1 MVLRTK
7 IETRLPM
14 FKNYFVTAFRNL
26 WKNKFYSAINITGLS
41 VGLAVGIMILLW
53 VQDEVSFNNF
63 HSNAKNIYK
72 INSHLGTGVGEQ
84 VWEGAPSPVA
94 LFAKSEIP
102 EVENSVRIVPN
113 YGMSLFANGNSRFI
127 INNTAFADKSFFS
140 IFDFK
145 LLEGNAKVPF
155 KDANSVILTHSTAKR
170 LFGNND
176 PMGKIIVAD
185 NSENFTVTG
194 IIEDFP
200 ENSTINY
207 NMLFPIENYAK
218 KFGGNGGW
226 KTIDE
231 DLGNYFYNIYLQ
243 LKPNTDVKT
252 VESKV
257 TKIFN
262 DKSAGD
268 TRYTLQNIKDLHLY
282 AADGNPSAMQT
293 VRTFTIVAILIL
305 FIACINYV
313 NLSTAR
319 SMLRSKEVSVRKI
332 IGAQRAQ
339 LFTQF
344 ICESAAI
351 FAIGSIVAVL
361 LIKILF
367 PFYNQISG
375 KNLVFSI
382 TDAKMWLIISLSIT
396 GSLIIASIYPA
407 LLLSSF
413 KPIEAL
419 KGKLSFG
426 AGNTQFRKVL
436 VVTQF
441 VFSTALIIATIV
453 ITLQLK
459 YIREKN
465 LGYDKEHVF
474 SFSIRQNMFDH
485 YAAVRDELL
494 KSKGILGVSA
504 SNSNIVGVNN
514 TTGDT
519 DWEGKPENSTFLV
532 HTSGIDE
539 NFIPLFKMEIADGKN
554 FTGTKSDSGH
564 VILNEV
570 AVREAGIKD
579 PVGKRFKLWGNT
591 ATIIGVVKDFNYASL
606 KQRIEPAVFFYEPA
620 NWRIFVKTNGKDAAI
635 AVAAVQEIW
644 TKYTPDYPFSYS
656 FVDEDYDALYK
667 SEQRTGMLF
676 NVFAVVAILISCL
689 GLFGLAAYTA
699 QVKTKEIGIRK
710 VLGATVANIVQLLAK
725 DFVSLVII
733 SLVIAVPIGWWAMN
747 SWLQDF
753 VFRISIGWWV
763 FLLAG
768 GLAIFIALLTVSMH
782 AVRAALA
789 NPVKSLKEE

>member
-1 MVLRTK
+1 
-7 IETRLPM
+7 M
-14 FKNYFVTAFRNL
+14 FKNYLVTAFRNL

-63 HSNAKNIYK
+63 HINAKNIYK
-72 INSHLGTGVGEQ
+72 VNSHLGTGVGEQ

-102 EVENSVRIVPN
+102 EVENSVRTAAN
-113 YGMSLFANGNSRFI
+113 YNMSLYANGNSRFVI
-127 INNTAFADKSFFS
+127 PNTAFTDKSLFS
-140 IFDFK
+140 IFDFQFLK
-145 LLEGNAKVPF
+145 GNSKTPF
-155 KDANSVILTHSTAKR
+155 RDANSVILTQSIAEK

-185 NSENFTVTG
+185 NNENFTVTG
-194 IIEDFP
+194 VIRDFP
-200 ENSTINY
+200 ENSTVKY
-207 NMLFPIENYAK
+207 DMLFPIENYAK
-218 KFGGNGGW
+218 KFGGNGSW
-226 KTIDE
+226 KTIDD
-231 DLGNYFYNIYLQ
+231 DLGNYYYYIYLQ
-243 LKPNTDVKT
+243 LKPGANVKT

-262 DKSAGD
+262 DKHAGD

-282 AADGNPSAMQT
+282 SADGNPAAMQT

-339 LFTQF
+339 LFMQF
-344 ICESAAI
+344 VCESATI
-351 FAIGSIVAVL
+351 FALGSVVAVL
-361 LIKILF
+361 LIKLLF

-375 KNLVFSI
+375 KNLIFSFSDI
-382 TDAKMWLIISLSIT
+382 KMWLVILLSIT

-441 VFSTALIIATIV
+441 VFSIALIIATIV

-459 YIREKN
+459 YISEKN

-474 SFSIRQNMFDH
+474 SFNVRQGIYDH
-485 YAAVRDELL
+485 FAVVRNELL
-494 KSKGILGVSA
+494 KSKGILAVSS
-504 SNSNIVGVNN
+504 SNSNIVGMSN

-539 NFIPLFKMEIADGKN
+539 NFIPLFKMQLAAGEN
-554 FTGTKSDSGH
+554 FTGAKSDSAH
-564 VILNEV
+564 IILNET
-570 AVREAGIKD
+570 AAKEAGIKD
-579 PVGKRFKLWGNT
+579 PVGKRFTLWQSN

-606 KQRIEPAVFFYEPA
+606 KQRIEPTVFFFEPA
-620 NWRIFVKTNGKDAAI
+620 NWRIFIKTNGKDAAKAI
-635 AVAAVQEIW
+635 AAVQDIW
-644 TKYTPDYPFSYS
+644 RKYEPDYPFSYS

-676 NVFAVVAILISCL
+676 NVFAFVAILISCL

-733 SLVIAVPIGWWAMN
+733 SLLIAVPIGWWAMN
-747 SWLQDF
+747 TWLQDF
-753 VFRISIGWWV
+753 VFRISISWWI
-763 FLLAG
+763 FILAG
-768 GLAIFIALLTVSMH
+768 ALAIIIALLTVSMH

>member
-1 MVLRTK
+1 
-7 IETRLPM
+7 M
-14 FKNYFVTAFRNL
+14 FRNYFVTAFRNL

-53 VQDEVSFNNF
+53 VRDEVSFDGF
-63 HSNAKNIYK
+63 HHNAKNIYK
-72 INSHLGTGVGEQ
+72 INSHLGSGIGEQ
-84 VWEGAPSPVA
+84 VWEGAPSPIA
-94 LFAKSEIP
+94 LFAKSDIP
-102 EVENSVRIVPN
+102 EVENAVRVAPN
-113 YGMSLFANGNSRFI
+113 YSMSLYANGNSRFVI
-127 INNTAFADKSFFS
+127 SNTAFTDKSFFS
-140 IFDFK
+140 VFDFRFI
-145 LLEGNAKVPF
+145 EGDAKTPF
-155 KDANSVILTHSTAKR
+155 RDANSVILTESTAKKF
-170 LFGNND
+170 FGNSD

-185 NSENFTVTG
+185 NNENFTVSG
-194 IIEDFP
+194 VLEDFP
-200 ENSTINY
+200 ENSTISY
-207 NMLFPIENYAK
+207 AMLFPIENYAK
-218 KFGGNGGW
+218 KFGGNGPW

-231 DLGNYFYNIYLQ
+231 DLGNYFYSIYLQ
-243 LKPNTDVKT
+243 LKPNSNVTT
-252 VESKV
+252 VETKV

-262 DKSAGD
+262 DKHPGG
-268 TRYTLQNIKDLHLY
+268 TRYTMQNIKDLHLY
-282 AADGNPSAMQT
+282 GADGNPSAMQT

-339 LFTQF
+339 LFLQF
-344 ICESAAI
+344 VFESAAI

-361 LIKILF
+361 LIKLLF

-375 KNLVFSI
+375 KNLVFSF
-382 TDAKMWLIISLSIT
+382 TDMKMWMVILLSIT
-396 GSLIIASIYPA
+396 GSLVIASLYPA

-426 AGNTQFRKVL
+426 GGNAQFRKIL

-441 VFSTALIIATIV
+441 VFSIALIIATIV

-474 SFSIRQNMFDH
+474 SFNIRQNMYDH
-485 YAAVRDELL
+485 FAAVKEQLL
-494 KSKGILGVSA
+494 KRPGVLGITA
-504 SNSNIVGVNN
+504 SEASIVGVNS

-519 DWEGKPENSTFLV
+519 WWEGKPDNSTFLIHPAGV
-532 HTSGIDE
+532 DE
-539 NFIPLFKMEIADGKN
+539 NYIPLFKMNLAAGKN
-554 FTGTKSDSGH
+554 FTGEKSDSAH
-564 VILNEV
+564 FILNET
-570 AVREAGIKD
+570 AVKEAGLKD
-579 PVGKRFKLWGNT
+579 PIGKPFQVWQTKGS
-591 ATIIGVVKDFNYASL
+591 IIGVVKDFNYASL
-606 KQRIEPAVFFYEPA
+606 KQRIEPTVFLYHPA
-620 NWRIFVKTNGKDAAI
+620 NWRMFVKTNGKDAAK
-635 AVAAVQEIW
+635 AVAAVQDIW
-644 TKYTPDYPFSYS
+644 SNYIPDYPFSYS

-676 NVFAVVAILISCL
+676 NVFAFVAILISCL

-725 DFVSLVII
+725 DFVSLELFPWS
-733 SLVIAVPIGWWAMN
+733 SL
-747 SWLQDF
+747 
-753 VFRISIGWWV
+753 

-768 GLAIFIALLTVSMH
+768 GQ
-782 AVRAALA
+782 
-789 NPVKSLKEE
+789 

>member
-1 MVLRTK
+1 
-7 IETRLPM
+7 M
-14 FKNYFVTAFRNL
+14 FKNYFITALRNL
-26 WKNKFYSAINITGLS
+26 WKNKFYSAINVTGLS
-41 VGLAVGIMILLW
+41 VGLAIGIMILLW

-63 HSNAKNIYK
+63 HSHAKNIYK
-72 INSHLGTGVGEQ
+72 INSHLGTGIGEQ

-94 LFAKSEIP
+94 LFAKSDIP
-102 EVENSVRIVPN
+102 EVENAVRIAPN
-113 YGMSLFANGNSRFI
+113 YSMSLYANGNSRFVI
-127 INNTAFADKSFFS
+127 DKTAFADKSFFT

-145 LLEGNAKVPF
+145 LLQGNKTRPF
-155 KDANSVILTHSTAKR
+155 KDANSVILTQSTAKK
-170 LFGNND
+170 LFGNDD
-176 PMGKIIVAD
+176 PMDKIIVAE

-194 IIEDFP
+194 VLEDFP
-200 ENSTINY
+200 ENSTIRY
-207 NMLFPIENYAK
+207 NMVFPIENYGK
-218 KFGGNGGW
+218 KFGGNGSW

-243 LKPNTDVKT
+243 LKPAADVKT
-252 VESKV
+252 VESKL
-257 TKIFN
+257 TKIFSEKN
-262 DKSAGD
+262 SGD
-268 TRYTLQNIKDLHLY
+268 TRYKLQNMRDLHLY
-282 AADGNPSAMQT
+282 AADGNPAAMQT
-293 VRTFTIVAILIL
+293 VRTFSIVAILIL

-339 LFTQF
+339 LFMQF
-344 ICESAAI
+344 VCESATI

-367 PFYNQISG
+367 PFYNEISG
-375 KNLVFSI
+375 KNLVFSF
-382 TDAKMWLIISLSIT
+382 TDMKMWLVILLSIT
-396 GSLIIASIYPA
+396 GSLVIASIYPA

-441 VFSTALIIATIV
+441 VFSIALIIATIV

-465 LGYDKEHVF
+465 LGYNKEHVF
-474 SFSIRQNMFDH
+474 SFNVRQDIYNHF
-485 YAAVRDELL
+485 AAVRNELL
-494 KSKGILGVSA
+494 KAKGILAVSS
-504 SNSNIVGVNN
+504 SNSNIVGANN

-519 DWEGKPENSTFLV
+519 NWEGKPGNLMFLV
-532 HTSGIDE
+532 HASGIDE
-539 NFIPLFKMEIADGKN
+539 NFIPLFKMQLAAGEN
-554 FTGTKSDSGH
+554 FSGAKSDSAH
-564 VILNEV
+564 VILNET
-570 AVREAGIKD
+570 AVKEAGIKD
-579 PVGKRFKLWGNT
+579 PVGKQFTLWQT
-591 ATIIGVVKDFNYASL
+591 KATIIGVVKDFNYASL
-606 KQRIEPAVFFYEPA
+606 KQRIEPSVFFFQPA
-620 NWRIFVKTNGKDAAI
+620 NWRLFIKTNGKDATDAI
-635 AVAAVQEIW
+635 AAAQDIW
-644 TKYTPDYPFSYS
+644 TKYVPDYPFSYS

-667 SEQRTGMLF
+667 SEQRTGLLF
-676 NVFAVVAILISCL
+676 NVFAFVAILISCL

-710 VLGATVANIVQLLAK
+710 VLGATVTNIVQLLAK
-725 DFVSLVII
+725 DFVSLVVI

-753 VFRISIGWWV
+753 VFRISIAWWV
-763 FLLAG
+763 FFLAG
-768 GLAIFIALLTVSMH
+768 GLAIFIALLTVGMH
-782 AVRAALA
+782 ALRAALA